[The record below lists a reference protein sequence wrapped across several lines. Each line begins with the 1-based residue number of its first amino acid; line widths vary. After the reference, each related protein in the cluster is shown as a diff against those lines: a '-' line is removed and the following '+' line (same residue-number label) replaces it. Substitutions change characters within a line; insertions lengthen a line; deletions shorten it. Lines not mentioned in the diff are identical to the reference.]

1 MFSHYHYY
9 HFLPGKQARFS
20 PFFSLFIIIFN
31 VIVVFLRSLQL
42 SPSRVIV
49 VGVQKPVV
57 KGQV

>member
-31 VIVVFLRSLQL
+31 VVVFLRSSQL

-49 VGVQKPVV
+49 VAVQKPIV